1 MVRSVHVVIGG
12 RVQGVGFR
20 WYTLRRAEALGLT
33 GWVRN
38 LPNGDVEAFAQ
49 GEAAAIDEL
58 VEALSVGPGHAF
70 VARIDVNEAPRNP
83 GLSGFRLR

>member
-1 MVRSVHVVIGG
+1 MVRSVHVMIGG

-20 WYTLRRAEALGLT
+20 WYTLRQAEALGLA

-38 LPNGDVEAFAQ
+38 LPNKDVEAFAQ

-58 VEALSVGPGHAF
+58 LEALSVGPSRAV
-70 VARIDVNEAPRNP
+70 VARIDVTEAPPNP
-83 GLSGFRLR
+83 GLSGFSLR